1 MSRVPVFTAEAA
13 LAAARTRVPAWPKA
27 NALAMYSS
35 ALGGIVTDPAVFA
48 VPLDDHIVTRGHGVF
63 DTCNIHNG
71 KAYGLEFHLDRLFKS
86 AAQARIERLPSR
98 DVIKE
103 AILATLATAGERDGV
118 FARFWLSAG
127 RGDFAIS
134 SRGLAKNGAVGGEE
148 GAASFYAVGVEQVCA
163 AAHCLPAQPQPPIAT
178 RDALALPFACVHA
191 VHRNAGAKGLEGEG
205 LHEATVGVP
214 LKNQLLA
221 TLKSTNYLI
230 NALTAMEAED
240 KGGTLGVQL
249 DEGGFIVESSIASV
263 AIVTPAGVLK
273 SPSFDYAL
281 ASTTVVRAF
290 ALAQSRLD
298 ADGPRL
304 GLTKVVQEPVSLDE
318 AYAAS
323 EMFLLGGG
331 GVVPVISL
339 DGRRIGAGR
348 PGPTFRWLWKLL
360 DDDLRNEEH
369 TDPIPYELYA
379 AHVQRRPRL
388 AYRMSAGI

>member
-148 GAASFYAVGVEQVCA
+148 GAASFYAV
-163 AAHCLPAQPQPPIAT
+163 
-178 RDALALPFACVHA
+178 